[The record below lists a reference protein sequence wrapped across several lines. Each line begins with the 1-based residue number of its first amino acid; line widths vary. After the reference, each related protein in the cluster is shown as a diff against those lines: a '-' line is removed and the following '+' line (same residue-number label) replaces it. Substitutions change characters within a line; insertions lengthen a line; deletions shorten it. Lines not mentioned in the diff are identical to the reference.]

1 MLYPWMLLTCWKLF
15 WNRSISRPLFPLSWC
30 TVFTVRMSRRERAL
44 FAQLLYICAKKIEAL
59 WNGFILSVLSMYEIY
74 TSWVDCPTITQASKE
89 LLYLN
94 GFTREKNKKLYVSK
108 FFALFPGDAILK
120 TTLYQHFQMES
131 NNYTVLFFPFL
142 RILFRP
148 WVTWQSGS
156 TGCRIKQQTEENK
169 TIIRIIW
176 CI

>member
-108 FFALFPGDAILK
+108 FFALFPGDAIK
-120 TTLYQHFQMES
+120 NNTL
-131 NNYTVLFFPFL
+131 
-142 RILFRP
+142 
-148 WVTWQSGS
+148 S
-156 TGCRIKQQTEENK
+156 TFSDGIK
-169 TIIRIIW
+169 
-176 CI
+176 